1 MFSLLVKNNLTRNN
15 KITKCGGGGNP
26 LNNKV
31 FLASKAKKSNYKRI
45 NLSYYIFSL
54 LFLTLLVSPIA
65 FKLCKQDIWLNL
77 VGENRNLTKAPNF
90 KASPLKD
97 LPKLWDQYFKDRLP
111 FRQVFMPGYIFAY
124 EKVLK
129 TYVSEYVTG
138 YGDELFMNH
147 AAPVI
152 NANLEIWPY
161 PLQAKEHVRLTAA
174 GKYAYFLSKG
184 IPYYLFVASDKSTL
198 YPEFMPFYSNWIPH
212 HTWYQEQ
219 IATLSKAHF
228 KFYPLNDFFLQFK
241 GKERLYD
248 VMFDNCHWNGNA
260 LVHIYNYMAK
270 TLAKDNPIFEPVA
283 YGEYYGRE
291 KKQVTMSVYGKE
303 VTDFITLGH
312 SDDYSCS
319 LAPEPY
325 RTDAYNQYCVNKTK
339 NQGSLWFF
347 SDSYFGETHGSYG
360 VTPFVHNVKHY
371 LHRHY
376 GMKKPFTQLAGETLS
391 FNRPDAVIEEFVE
404 RMGGIQHT
412 WNDPLLRVLGDFWMK
427 TQGIFLDLRSD
438 LTAFTLA
445 NAEFSGNALTVQPGS
460 RLALKEPVTADD
472 LGRVVVMGKVDP
484 PADCALRIHYQEDGA
499 PEQILDFG
507 LPKAAPVF
515 HQAVHVKPYAKVRLS
530 VEFLTLGTYTLGQIK
545 EIDDLKARM

>member
-1 MFSLLVKNNLTRNN
+1 M
-15 KITKCGGGGNP
+15 GGGDNS
-26 LNNKV
+26 LNNKE
-31 FLASKAKKSNYKRI
+31 FLAKRAKNSNISNKFP
-45 NLSYYIFSL
+45 YYIFSL

-152 NANLEIWPY
+152 DASLEIFPY
-161 PLQAKEHVRLTAA
+161 SPQAKEHVRLTAA
-174 GKYAYFLSKG
+174 GKHAYFMSKG
-184 IPYYLFVASDKSTL
+184 IPYYLFLPPDKSTL
-198 YPEFMPFYSNWIPH
+198 YPELLPFYATWIPH
-212 HTWYQEQ
+212 RTWYQDQ
-219 IATLSKAHF
+219 VATLSKAHIR
-228 KFYPLNDFFLQFK
+228 FYPLNELLLKYKSQ
-241 GKERLYD
+241 ERLYD

-260 LVHIYNYMAK
+260 LVHAYNYMAEV
-270 TLAKDNPIFEPVA
+270 LAKDNPIFKPVA
-283 YGEYYGRE
+283 LNEYYGTI
-291 KKQVTMSVYGKE
+291 KQPVSMSVYGNE
-303 VTDFITLGH
+303 ITDWIVLKH
-312 SDDYSCS
+312 SEDFSCS
-319 LAPEPY
+319 LPPETY
-325 RTDAYNQYCVNKTK
+325 RSDAYNQYCVNRTK
-339 NQGSLWFF
+339 GKGALWFF
-347 SDSYFGETHGSYG
+347 SDSYFGATHGSDAKS
-360 VTPFVHNVKHY
+360 PFIHNVHTY
-371 LHRHY
+371 LHRSY
-376 GMKKPFTQLAGETLS
+376 GLFKPFTQLADETLA
-391 FNRPDAVIEEFVE
+391 FNRPDAVVEEFVE

-427 TQGIFLDLRSD
+427 TQGIFLDHRSD
-438 LTAFTLA
+438 LSAFTLT
-445 NAEFSGNALTVQPGS
+445 NADVSGNALTVQPGN
-460 RLALKEPVTADD
+460 RLTLKEPAVADD
-472 LGRVVVMGKVDP
+472 LGKVVVMGKLDP
-484 PADCALRIHYQEDGA
+484 PADCAVRIHYQEDGG

-530 VEFLTLGTYTLGQIK
+530 VEFLTPGSYGLGQLK